1 MSRSQRLER
10 ILMFLTAEFG
20 TENITQTTPL
30 VAVGD
35 TANRS
40 LDGVF
45 PSFWIKSERGEAV
58 VRFDIMEIECTD
70 EKLKQMVQNV
80 FKRATGA
87 TRPLIRGGK
96 VI

>member
-1 MSRSQRLER
+1 
-10 ILMFLTAEFG
+10 MFLTAEFG

-40 LDGVF
+40 LAGVF